1 MFILKLAGKIVLLPV
16 WIILTVIGIAV
27 KILVQMYSIVRG
39 IFGLLLVGLIL
50 GTAICYHDWV
60 QVAALAISDIPR
72 SLTPLL
78 LVYLFSLA
86 VTVCNLNSHSFSRLL
101 R

>member
-1 MFILKLAGKIVLLPV
+1 MIILKLAGKIALLPV
-16 WIILTVIGIAV
+16 WVILTVIGIAV

-60 QVAALAISDIPR
+60 QVAALAIASAMLYLVLFAGVFVD
-72 SLTPLL
+72 TLL
-78 LVYLFSLA
+78 DMTRENIVDFILS
-86 VTVCNLNSHSFSRLL
+86 
-101 R
+101 

>member
-1 MFILKLAGKIVLLPV
+1 MFIFKFAGKIALLPV
-16 WIILTVIGIAV
+16 WVILTVIGIAV

-60 QVAALAISDIPR
+60 QVAALAIASAI
-72 SLTPLL
+72 LYLVLFAGVFVETLL
-78 LVYLFSLA
+78 D
-86 VTVCNLNSHSFSRLL
+86 VTRENIVDFILS
-101 R
+101 

>member
-1 MFILKLAGKIVLLPV
+1 MFILKLAGKIALLPV
-16 WIILTVIGIAV
+16 WVILTVIGIAV

-60 QVAALAISDIPR
+60 QVAALAIASAI
-72 SLTPLL
+72 LYLVLFAGVFVETLL
-78 LVYLFSLA
+78 D
-86 VTVCNLNSHSFSRLL
+86 VTRENIVDFILS
-101 R
+101 

>member
-1 MFILKLAGKIVLLPV
+1 MFIFKFAGKIALLPV
-16 WIILTVIGIAV
+16 WVILTVIGIAV

-60 QVAALAISDIPR
+60 QVAALAIASAILYLVLFAGVFVD
-72 SLTPLL
+72 TLL
-78 LVYLFSLA
+78 DMTRENIVDFILS
-86 VTVCNLNSHSFSRLL
+86 
-101 R
+101 

>member
-1 MFILKLAGKIVLLPV
+1 MFILKLAGKIALLPV
-16 WIILTVIGIAV
+16 WVILTVIGIAV

-60 QVAALAISDIPR
+60 QVAALAIASAILYLILFAGVFVD
-72 SLTPLL
+72 TLL
-78 LVYLFSLA
+78 D
-86 VTVCNLNSHSFSRLL
+86 VTRENVVDFILS
-101 R
+101 

>member
-1 MFILKLAGKIVLLPV
+1 MFILKLAGKIALLPV
-16 WIILTVIGIAV
+16 WVILTVIGIAV

-60 QVAALAISDIPR
+60 QVAALAIASAILYLVLFVGVFVD
-72 SLTPLL
+72 TLL
-78 LVYLFSLA
+78 D
-86 VTVCNLNSHSFSRLL
+86 VTKENIVDFILS
-101 R
+101 

>member
-1 MFILKLAGKIVLLPV
+1 MFILKLAGKIALLPV
-16 WIILTVIGIAV
+16 WVILTVLGITV

-60 QVAALAISDIPR
+60 QVVALAIASAILYLVLFAGVFVD
-72 SLTPLL
+72 TLL
-78 LVYLFSLA
+78 D
-86 VTVCNLNSHSFSRLL
+86 VTRENIVDFILS
-101 R
+101 

>member
-60 QVAALAISDIPR
+60 QVAALAIAGAILYLVLFAGVFID
-72 SLTPLL
+72 TLL
-78 LVYLFSLA
+78 DMTRENIVDFILS
-86 VTVCNLNSHSFSRLL
+86 
-101 R
+101 

>member
-1 MFILKLAGKIVLLPV
+1 MFILKFAGKIALLPV
-16 WIILTVIGIAV
+16 WVILTVIGIAV

-60 QVAALAISDIPR
+60 QVAALAIASAMLYLVLFAGVFVD
-72 SLTPLL
+72 TLL
-78 LVYLFSLA
+78 DMTRENIVDFILS
-86 VTVCNLNSHSFSRLL
+86 
-101 R
+101 

>member
-1 MFILKLAGKIVLLPV
+1 MFILKLAGKIALLPIWV
-16 WIILTVIGIAV
+16 ILTVLGITV

-60 QVAALAISDIPR
+60 QVAALAIASAILYLVLFAGVFID
-72 SLTPLL
+72 TLL
-78 LVYLFSLA
+78 D
-86 VTVCNLNSHSFSRLL
+86 VTRENIVDFILS
-101 R
+101 

>member
-1 MFILKLAGKIVLLPV
+1 MFIFKFAGKIALLPV
-16 WIILTVIGIAV
+16 WVILTVIGIAV

-60 QVAALAISDIPR
+60 QVAALAIASAI
-72 SLTPLL
+72 LYLVLFTGVFVETLL
-78 LVYLFSLA
+78 D
-86 VTVCNLNSHSFSRLL
+86 VTRENIVDFILS
-101 R
+101 

>member
-1 MFILKLAGKIVLLPV
+1 M
-16 WIILTVIGIAV
+16 

-60 QVAALAISDIPR
+60 QVAALAIAGAILYMVLFAGVFID
-72 SLTPLL
+72 TLL
-78 LVYLFSLA
+78 DMTRENIVDFILS
-86 VTVCNLNSHSFSRLL
+86 
-101 R
+101 

>member
-1 MFILKLAGKIVLLPV
+1 MFIFKFAGKIALLPV
-16 WIILTVIGIAV
+16 WVILTVIGIAV

-60 QVAALAISDIPR
+60 QVAALAIASAI
-72 SLTPLL
+72 LYLILFAGVFVETLL
-78 LVYLFSLA
+78 D
-86 VTVCNLNSHSFSRLL
+86 VTRENIVDFILS
-101 R
+101 

>member
-16 WIILTVIGIAV
+16 WIILTVIGIA
-27 KILVQMYSIVRG
+27 QMYSIVRG

-60 QVAALAISDIPR
+60 QVAALAIAGAILYLVLFAGVFID
-72 SLTPLL
+72 TLL
-78 LVYLFSLA
+78 DMTRENIVDFILS
-86 VTVCNLNSHSFSRLL
+86 
-101 R
+101 